1 MGGLH
6 AACYERR
13 MLFPDIV
20 QSVGRTPMVELA
32 HLAAGGARIFV
43 KMESR
48 NPCGSV
54 KDRVGVALIEDAER
68 RGVIKRGAK
77 LVEPTSGNTGIALAF
92 VAAAKGYALT
102 LVMPERISQERVA
115 LLRMLG
121 AEIVFTPGS
130 LMREAVAKAEEL
142 VAATPGAVMLQQFKN
157 PANPEIHRRTT
168 AEEIWTDLGGEVD
181 GFVAGVGTG
190 GTITGVGEVL
200 KARRPGCRIVAVEPA
215 GAAVLSGRPA
225 GTHHLPG
232 LGAGFVPEILNRAVI
247 DEVVAV
253 TEEQAVRAQL
263 ELARKE
269 GIAAGM
275 SSGAALH
282 AALILAKRSEMS
294 GKRIVVILPDGGERY
309 ATNAVFADIAR
320 KVDSEAR

>member
-1 MGGLH
+1 
-6 AACYERR
+6 

-20 QSVGRTPMVELA
+20 QSVGRTPLVELR
-32 HLAAGGARIFV
+32 HLDAGGARVFV

-68 RGVIKRGAK
+68 RGLLEPGAR

-102 LVMPERISQERVA
+102 LVMPEHISQERVA

-130 LMREAVAKAEEL
+130 LMREAVAKAEEI
-142 VAATPGAVMLQQFKN
+142 VAPTGAVMLQQFKN

-168 AEEIWTDLGGEVD
+168 AEELWADLGGEIDV
-181 GFVAGVGTG
+181 FVSGVGTG

-200 KARRPGCRIVAVEPA
+200 KARRPSCRVVAVEPA
-215 GAAVLSGRPA
+215 GAAVLSGRSA
-225 GTHHLPG
+225 GPHHLPG
-232 LGAGFVPEILNRAVI
+232 LGAGFVPEILNRAII

-263 ELARKE
+263 QLARKE
-269 GIAAGM
+269 GIPVGM
-275 SSGAALH
+275 SSGAALY
-282 AALILAKRSEMS
+282 AALVVGRRDRLA
-294 GKRIVVILPDGGERY
+294 GKRIAVIVPDGGERY
-309 ATNAVFADIAR
+309 ANNAVFTEFAR
-320 KVDSEAR
+320 KAGKIGNVGNIGSEGR